1 MKIIGI
7 VIFQGGVLTYSSNQD
22 YRINYKKEVTIISPN
37 LKKNNCRLK
46 LHYQGLLD
54 DYLSILNL

>member
-37 LKKNNCRLK
+37 LKKK
-46 LHYQGLLD
+46 IVD
-54 DYLSILNL
+54 